1 MPYTLDLQLC
11 TISGQ
16 DHPGLPG
23 APLLAEAAESSDSE
37 DNQYGGSI
45 LILEVPRKRT
55 EVVWGL
61 YWGPLILGDYTMQR
75 DMSYTSLNSA

>member
-37 DNQYGGSI
+37 DNQS
-45 LILEVPRKRT
+45 ILEVPRIRT